1 MIERQSAPVWV
12 RTLDVLCVLLAAMA
26 AIVAVSGGFRA
37 HAGGMRLAVTS
48 PLPLLLWSVA
58 ITVARHAA
66 VPQQPL
72 YRELSARLAGWC
84 RLAAVRNAAAV
95 VVGTRPAMLCVGYL
109 SIFMIG
115 YAKSPAPPRH
125 LHQQMPNP

>member
-58 ITVARHAA
+58 IAVARHVA
-66 VPQQPL
+66 VPAPPMSRAL
-72 YRELSARLAGWC
+72 PARRAGWWG
-84 RLAAVRNAAAV
+84 LPAVRNAATV
-95 VVGTRPAMLCVGYL
+95 VVGTRAAILFVGYL
-109 SIFMIG
+109 AIFMIG
-115 YAKSPAPPRH
+115 FA
-125 LHQQMPNP
+125 